1 MILYATGNIPV
12 FCVRKLFF
20 SQGIKVLFNFL
31 KLSYFKNVHGN
42 NSNKHIEHEMTM
54 MLESTQ
60 NLLRITISTVRY
72 FCVFVIYIKI
82 DFKDKI

>member
-42 NSNKHIEHEMTM
+42 NSNKHCWEFGATSCDVAALRYYVIVYI
-54 MLESTQ
+54 L
-60 NLLRITISTVRY
+60 LLRY
-72 FCVFVIYIKI
+72 FRRH
-82 DFKDKI
+82 